1 MRLLLV
7 LTLVLTRPLVAQDST
22 AADLASARRGIE
34 AGNAQYRAAFL
45 AMDADRLAAVY
56 DSQGARLGDKG
67 EVVRGRAAIA
77 GDVAAFVSRTGPVT
91 VTIETAQ
98 VWLIDDT
105 AYETGAWSY
114 TYHPQGQGTQR
125 IGGRYVTLWRHQ
137 PDGGWK
143 IWADMGVPGT

>member
-7 LTLVLTRPLVAQDST
+7 LALVLTRPLVAQDST

-45 AMDADRLAAVY
+45 AMDADRLATVY

-105 AYETGAWSY
+105 AYETGAWS
-114 TYHPQGQGTQR
+114 
-125 IGGRYVTLWRHQ
+125 
-137 PDGGWK
+137 
-143 IWADMGVPGT
+143 